1 MSTLSRWLP
10 ALLAF
15 VVGLALAGWWGTSED
30 WKRWDREQRQPLLDS
45 IAALAPA
52 VAAQQLVNQTLLARL
67 DSAARVRPPIERPA
81 PRPPVIDP
89 PLPPSDAS
97 ASAWRGAAMDARAAL
112 ATEREGRDRTERNW
126 ALYGE
131 RARIAEAMIDTL
143 RTELAASDSL
153 LTEQAALLR
162 QSEVVLMDAP
172 KPKRAWVTVS
182 AEALAL
188 LQGGRVSGGDAEAG
202 PGRWQVGGR
211 ILAVEAAIGPGKW
224 QVIGRAESATGTG
237 ERLAVGVR
245 RAIRVF

>member
-1 MSTLSRWLP
+1 MTALPRWLP
-10 ALLAF
+10 LVAAF

-45 IAALAPA
+45 IAALAPT

-112 ATEREGRDRTERNW
+112 ATEREGRDRVERNW

-131 RARIAEAMIDTL
+131 RARIAEATIDTL
-143 RTELAASDSL
+143 RKELAASDSL

-162 QSEVVLMDAP
+162 QSEVVLEAVP
-172 KPKRAWVTVS
+172 KPRRAWLTIS
-182 AEALAL
+182 AEALAIL
-188 LQGGRVSGGDAEAG
+188 G
-202 PGRWQVGGR
+202 GGR
-211 ILAVEAAIGPGKW
+211 IVAAEAAIGPGKW

-245 RAIRVF
+245 RSFRL